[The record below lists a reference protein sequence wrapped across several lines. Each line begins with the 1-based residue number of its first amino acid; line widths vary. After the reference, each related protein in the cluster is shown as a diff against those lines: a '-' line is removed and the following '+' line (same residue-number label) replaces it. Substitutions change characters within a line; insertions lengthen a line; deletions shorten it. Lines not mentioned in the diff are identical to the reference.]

1 MFSPDSEFSF
11 QRASSFPHSS
21 HCSQTGK
28 INKDI
33 ILQTA
38 ANTKVPDEFQSR
50 KPESK
55 HVVTNWELAV
65 SYHQAPPSK
74 TSPRTQEMRQLYG
87 SLVPSCQVARADI
100 TAAFAR
106 ANLRQERG
114 GRREPTCITHILVM
128 LGMTTALNSCC
139 FPL

>member
-28 INKDI
+28 INKDM

-38 ANTKVPDEFQSR
+38 ANTKVPDEFRSR

-55 HVVTNWELAV
+55 HVVTSWELAV

-74 TSPRTQEMRQLYG
+74 ISPRTQEMGKLYR
-87 SLVPSCQVARADI
+87 SLVPSCQAARADI
-100 TAAFAR
+100 TAAFSR
-106 ANLRQERG
+106 AVLRQERG
-114 GRREPTCITHILVM
+114 GRKKGINVHHKYSGDAWNDHCP
-128 LGMTTALNSCC
+128 
-139 FPL
+139 